1 MERICLAGEGRP
13 RTERLQKLIAS
24 AGLCSRR
31 TAEEWIA
38 AGRVRVNGALA
49 SVGDRADPET
59 DTVTVDGIP
68 LPETASPVYLMLNKP
83 RGYVTTLSDEYG
95 RRTAAELVAG
105 CGARV
110 YPVGRLDRDSEGLLL
125 FTNDGDLAQ
134 RLLHPRHEVDKVY
147 LVTVRGDI
155 RGAAER
161 LMAITELDGEP
172 IAPAQAEEVSRHE
185 GQALLRVTIHQGK
198 NRQVRRMCA
207 RIGLHVARLQR
218 IQEDTLLLGDLP
230 PGKWRYLTDRELQ
243 EIKGGD
249 VRE

>member
-1 MERICLAGEGRP
+1 MA
-13 RTERLQKLIAS
+13 ERLQKLLAA

-31 TAEEWIA
+31 MAEEWIS
-38 AGRVRVNGALA
+38 AGRVCVNGVPALL
-49 SVGDRADPET
+49 GDRADPET
-59 DTVTVDGIP
+59 DTITVDGQP
-68 LPETASPVYLMLNKP
+68 LPADTRRVYLMLNKP

-95 RRTAAELVAG
+95 RHTAAELVSG

-125 FTNDGDLAQ
+125 FTNDGDFAH
-134 RLLHPRHEVDKVY
+134 RLLHPSHQVDKVY

-172 IAPAQAEEVSRHE
+172 IAPAQARELCRRE

-198 NRQVRRMCA
+198 NRQIRRMCA
-207 RIGLHVARLQR
+207 GLGLHVEKLQR
-218 IQEDTLLLGDLP
+218 VEEDGLRLDDLP
-230 PGKWRYLTDRELQ
+230 IGKWRYLTAQ
-243 EIKGGD
+243 EIQRITGGD
-249 VRE
+249 TRE

>member
-1 MERICLAGEGRP
+1 MA
-13 RTERLQKLIAS
+13 ERLQKLLAA

-31 TAEEWIA
+31 MAEEWIS
-38 AGRVRVNGALA
+38 AGRVCVNGVPALL
-49 SVGDRADPET
+49 GDRADPET
-59 DTVTVDGIP
+59 DTITVDGQA
-68 LPETASPVYLMLNKP
+68 LPADTRRVYLMLNKP

-95 RRTAAELVAG
+95 RHTAAELVSG

-125 FTNDGDLAQ
+125 FTNDGDFAH
-134 RLLHPRHEVDKVY
+134 RLLHPSHQVDKVY

-172 IAPAQAEEVSRHE
+172 IALAQARELSRRE

-198 NRQVRRMCA
+198 NRQIRRMCA
-207 RIGLHVARLQR
+207 GLGLHVEKLQR
-218 IQEDTLLLGDLP
+218 VEEDGLRLDDLP
-230 PGKWRYLTDRELQ
+230 IGKWRYLTAQ
-243 EIKGGD
+243 EIQRITGGD
-249 VRE
+249 TRE

>member
-1 MERICLAGEGRP
+1 MK
-13 RTERLQKLIAS
+13 ERLQKLIAS
-24 AGLCSRR
+24 AGLCARR
-31 TAEEWIA
+31 TAEDWIA
-38 AGRVRVNGALA
+38 AGRVCVNGAVA
-49 SVGDRADPET
+49 SLGDRADLET
-59 DTVTVDGIP
+59 DTVTVDGAP
-68 LPETASPVYLMLNKP
+68 LPGKPGAVYLMLNKP

-95 RRTAAELVAG
+95 RRTAAELVAD
-105 CGARV
+105 CGVRV

-125 FTNDGDLAQ
+125 FTNDGELAQ
-134 RLLHPRHEVDKVY
+134 RLLHPRHQVDKVY

-172 IAPAQAEEVSRHE
+172 IAPAQAAEVARHE
-185 GQALLRVTIHQGK
+185 GQAVLRVTIHQGK

-207 RIGLHVARLQR
+207 QIGLHVVRLQR
-218 IQEDTLLLGDLP
+218 IQEDSLLLGDLP
-230 PGKWRYLTDRELQ
+230 AGKWRYLTDRELQ

>member
-1 MERICLAGEGRP
+1 M
-13 RTERLQKLIAS
+13 TERLQKLIAS

-125 FTNDGDLAQ
+125 FTNDGELAQ

>member
-1 MERICLAGEGRP
+1 MK
-13 RTERLQKLIAS
+13 ERLQKLIAS
-24 AGLCSRR
+24 AGLCARR
-31 TAEEWIA
+31 TAEDWIA
-38 AGRVRVNGALA
+38 AGRVCVNGAVA
-49 SVGDRADPET
+49 SLGDRADLET
-59 DTVTVDGIP
+59 DTVTVDGAP
-68 LPETASPVYLMLNKP
+68 LPGKPGAVYLMLNKP

-95 RRTAAELVAG
+95 RRTAAELVAD
-105 CGARV
+105 CGVRV

-125 FTNDGDLAQ
+125 FTNDGELAQ
-134 RLLHPRHEVDKVY
+134 RLLHPRHQVDKVY

-172 IAPAQAEEVSRHE
+172 IAPAQAAEVARHE
-185 GQALLRVTIHQGK
+185 GQAVLRVTIHQGK

>member
-1 MERICLAGEGRP
+1 M
-13 RTERLQKLIAS
+13 TERLQKLIAS

-38 AGRVRVNGALA
+38 AGRVRVNGAPA